1 MICRTEEN
9 VGIICKEDSTRG
21 ERSMSCK
28 EDGTR
33 GETNMICRTEENVA
47 G

>member
-1 MICRTEEN
+1 MS
-9 VGIICKEDSTRG
+9 CKEDRTRG
-21 ERSMSCK
+21 EIGIICK

>member
-1 MICRTEEN
+1 MSCKEDRTRGEI
-9 VGIICKEDSTRG
+9 GIICKEDS
-21 ERSMSCK
+21 
-28 EDGTR
+28 TR